1 MEKAAARYATA
12 IFELGTELKFEN
24 NWKSELSEI
33 NRIFV
38 EDPDSL
44 KFFSRS
50 QITKSEKRELIKQ
63 VFESQ
68 IDNTLINFMY
78 VLIDADRM
86 NLFPEI
92 IKEFRKLVNDKLN
105 IAEGTVYS
113 VRPLPAEEIKKLEQA
128 LSLRNKQSVEL
139 SNRLDPTLITGIKVV
154 IGNTVSDGSMKN
166 RIRSLKEELTRG
178 SR

>member
-12 IFELGTELKFEN
+12 IFELGTELKLEN

-50 QITKSEKRELIKQ
+50 QISKSEKRELIEQ
-63 VFESQ
+63 VFVGK
-68 IDNTLINFMY
+68 IDLMLINFMY

-113 VRPLPAEEIKKLEQA
+113 VRPLPAEEIKKLEKA

>member
-12 IFELGTELKFEN
+12 IFELGIELHLEN
-24 NWKSELSEI
+24 DWKSELSEI

-50 QITKSEKRELIKQ
+50 QITKKEKKEVISQ
-63 VFESQ
+63 VFESK
-68 IDNTLINFMY
+68 IDNTLLNFMN
-78 VLIDADRM
+78 VLIDSDRM

-92 IKEFRKLVNDKLN
+92 IKEFRKSVNDKLN

-113 VRPLPAEEIKKLEQA
+113 VRPLPIEEIKELEQA
-128 LSLRNKQSVEL
+128 MSKRNHQSVEL
-139 SNRLDPTLITGIKVV
+139 NNRLDPTLITGIKIV

-166 RIRSLKEELTRG
+166 RIQSLKEELTRG

>member
-12 IFELGTELKFEN
+12 IFELGTELKLEN

-38 EDPDSL
+38 ENPDSL

-68 IDNTLINFMY
+68 IDQTLINLMY

-92 IKEFRKLVNDKLN
+92 IKEFRKLVNEQQN

-113 VRPLPAEEIKKLEQA
+113 VHPLSSEEIKKLEQA